1 MEQFIG
7 DEQVVNPLET
17 TQPKWLRI
25 AAHVISA
32 VFHPILIPVYITYF
46 LLFIHPLVFDGFPDL
61 GKMQILATV
70 FINYALLP
78 AFTVFLAWRLKFAKS
93 VFLRTQKERLIPY
106 ALTMIFAFWCWH
118 VFNNLDYSPP
128 IFVTFLLGSFIAVI
142 IGWFAN
148 IYFKISMHGLAIGGM
163 LFFLISLSLTG
174 EGSGGIY
181 IAVALL
187 IAGLVCTARFIVS
200 DHNPFEI
207 YAGLFAG
214 IAAQWIA
221 SVL

>member
-7 DEQVVNPLET
+7 DEQVVSPLET
-17 TQPKWLRI
+17 TQPKGLRI

-32 VFHPILIPVYITYF
+32 VFHPILMPVYITYF

-181 IAVALL
+181 ITVALL
-187 IAGLVCTARFIVS
+187 IAGLVCTARFLVS
-200 DHNPFEI
+200 DHKPFEI

>member
-7 DEQVVNPLET
+7 EEEVVSPLET
-17 TQPKWLRI
+17 NQPKGLRI
-25 AAHVISA
+25 AANVISA
-32 VFHPILIPVYITYF
+32 VFHPILIPVYVTYF

-61 GKMQILATV
+61 GKLQILATV

-93 VFLRTQKERLIPY
+93 VFLRTQRERLIPY
-106 ALTMIFAFWCWH
+106 ALTMVFAFWCWH

-128 IFVTFLLGSFIAVI
+128 VFVTFLLGSFIAVI
-142 IGWFAN
+142 LGWLAN

-163 LFFLISLSLTG
+163 LFFIISLSLSG
-174 EGSGGIY
+174 EGSGGLY

-200 DHNPFEI
+200 NHSPFEI

-214 IAAQWIA
+214 IAAQWLAGI
-221 SVL
+221 L